1 MLSVTLQRAWV
12 LLDGVSKRCY
22 NRDIAK
28 RNSMKKMDIIANQL
42 RDLMQEVAEEMNA
55 TSDEN
60 AEQIMA
66 LDDATFAI
74 QTAIDLLE
82 SV

>member
-1 MLSVTLQRAWV
+1 
-12 LLDGVSKRCY
+12 
-22 NRDIAK
+22 
-28 RNSMKKMDIIANQL
+28 MKKMDIIANQL
-42 RDLMQEVAEEMNA
+42 RDLMQEVSEEMNA

-60 AEQIMA
+60 VEQIMA